1 MYAHVCVCMR
11 TYTRVYTRHGR
22 RHYRGDYPGEGGH
35 RWWNFMPRQCETLD
49 PSSASSVSTFLR
61 SFATTEWTRSFK
73 LSVILRSLARSSIIS
88 LSHIVEIMSKKA
100 SAIYYIYIS
109 CYYILHIT
117 NKLTKMC
124 TQNEILLHISYKISI
139 HISFRFFFHRKIAS

>member
-1 MYAHVCVCMR
+1 MAKQTRHFEAPEFILGMNVCTCVCVCVH
-11 TYTRVYTRHGR
+11 TRICTRYGR

-88 LSHIVEIMSKKA
+88 LSRIVEIMSKKA
-100 SAIYYIYIS
+100 SAIYKPQRCAKIRFYFTFYI
-109 CYYILHIT
+109 
-117 NKLTKMC
+117 
-124 TQNEILLHISYKISI
+124 
-139 HISFRFFFHRKIAS
+139 